1 MYMDKQLLKAYIKT
15 IVEDEVKR
23 MLPELLAEAVS
34 EIKQLSENK
43 SSTTSAQQKKP
54 TVDRN
59 KLAELMGIKYDGET
73 LRATSTD
80 TVGSRL
86 PENAPRDA
94 DPEVIKAITRD
105 YSQIMKAMKIV

>member
-1 MYMDKQLLKAYIKT
+1 MDKQLLKAYIKT

-23 MLPELLAEAVS
+23 VLPELLAEAVS

-43 SSTTSAQQKKP
+43 RPTPPSQPQKKS
-54 TVDRN
+54 TLDRGR
-59 KLAELMGIKYDGET
+59 LAELMGMTYDGET

-80 TVGSRL
+80 SLSSRL

-94 DPEVIKAITRD
+94 DPEVVKAITRD
-105 YSQIMKAMKIV
+105 YSQLMKAMKIV